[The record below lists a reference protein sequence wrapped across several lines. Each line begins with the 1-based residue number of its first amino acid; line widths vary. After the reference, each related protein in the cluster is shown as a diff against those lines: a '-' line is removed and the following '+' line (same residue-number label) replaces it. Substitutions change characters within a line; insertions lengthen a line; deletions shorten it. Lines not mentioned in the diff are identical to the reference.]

1 MRTRMGIAAVAV
13 ALVAAACGAGEPL
26 AYDDAVAE
34 LDDLLEDV
42 DWAVESGGRDT
53 VTDVTDDLAQTLPP
67 ISEYDMAVTVPF
79 RSDEV
84 VVEIFSSTEKSGS
97 GTDGWIVEVAEEF
110 NDEDVRLAD
119 GRPARV
125 QVREIASGVGYQFLA
140 AGEYLPHAFT
150 PSNHLWVE
158 MAAARGVEMTPVSER
173 LVSNVAGIVMESET
187 ADLVRE
193 RFGAID
199 AETLIEAVVNGDVV
213 MGYTD
218 PFASSTGLN
227 FLVTV
232 LLSFADGDETRML
245 DDDVVSA
252 FERFQANVPF
262 VALTTL
268 QMREAVENE
277 RGSLDAFVMEYQT
290 FVNADLENDFE
301 FIPFGIAHDN
311 PLYAVGTLAAE
322 EREVLD
328 LFAAFAENDRS
339 QDTARDFGFDPPQ
352 YTSPFPVPSGER
364 LIRAQQLWKE
374 KKDAGR
380 PVAAVFVADV
390 SGSMAGTRIAAL
402 KRALTSGAGF
412 ITEENSV
419 GMVVFNDEVTVVLPI
434 DEFDLNQQGA
444 FNYAVR
450 TMDAFGGTAMY
461 DGVLVGL
468 RLLLD
473 ETAVNPDVKPLL
485 FVLTDG
491 ETTDGYTFG
500 DVDRLIEGLRIP
512 VYTVGF
518 EANIQELSRLS
529 SLVEAANLNAGE
541 GDVEFRIGSLF
552 NAEL

>member
-1 MRTRMGIAAVAV
+1 
-13 ALVAAACGAGEPL
+13 
-26 AYDDAVAE
+26 
-34 LDDLLEDV
+34 
-42 DWAVESGGRDT
+42 
-53 VTDVTDDLAQTLPP
+53 
-67 ISEYDMAVTVPF
+67 
-79 RSDEV
+79 
-84 VVEIFSSTEKSGS
+84 
-97 GTDGWIVEVAEEF
+97 
-110 NDEDVRLAD
+110 
-119 GRPARV
+119 
-125 QVREIASGVGYQFLA
+125 
-140 AGEYLPHAFT
+140 
-150 PSNHLWVE
+150 
-158 MAAARGVEMTPVSER
+158 
-173 LVSNVAGIVMESET
+173 
-187 ADLVRE
+187 
-193 RFGAID
+193 
-199 AETLIEAVVNGDVV
+199 
-213 MGYTD
+213 
-218 PFASSTGLN
+218 
-227 FLVTV
+227 
-232 LLSFADGDETRML
+232 
-245 DDDVVSA
+245 VSA

-301 FIPFGIAHDN
+301 FIPFGIRHDN
-311 PLYAVGTLAAE
+311 PLYAVGNVSAA
-322 EREVLD
+322 EREVLE
-328 LFAAFAENDRS
+328 LFDAFAENERS
-339 QDTARDFGFDPPQ
+339 KDTARDYGFDPPQ
-352 YTSPFPVPSGER
+352 YTAPFPVPSGER

-390 SGSMAGTRIAAL
+390 SGSMAGSRIAAL

-419 GMVVFNDEVTVVLPI
+419 GMVVFNDDVTVVLPI

-473 ETAVNPDVKPLL
+473 EVAVNPNVKPLL

-491 ETTDGYTFG
+491 ETTDGFTFG
-500 DVDRLIEGLRIP
+500 DTNRVIEGLGIP

-518 EANIQELSRLS
+518 EANIDELSRLS